1 MHSCEL
7 VVTISATACAISK
20 GKSPDEIALLATIF
34 SQLGD
39 TLATIAAQE
48 ALCAPNNRAAVT
60 PPDTPANVTSDS
72 SVDPSA
78 DSIAN
83 AVFLQLFL
91 SIFINLLFSCHN
103 FDTFTCYIMYI
114 QSDRAFLHIL
124 FSPSWT
130 SCGWSYFFVLFTLS
144 CWCYAILFF
153 VLFTISFM

>member
-83 AVFLQLFL
+83 AVAYATAFAA
-91 SIFINLLFSCHN
+91 SDSAVYTSA
-103 FDTFTCYIMYI
+103 DTTPFAA
-114 QSDRAFLHIL
+114 SN
-124 FSPSWT
+124 SPEEMT
-130 SCGWSYFFVLFTLS
+130 KDTE
-144 CWCYAILFF
+144 
-153 VLFTISFM
+153 